1 MTKSKTRAAPS
12 GKSVYVPGVDFAT
25 ACSGTKYKNR
35 DDLLMIVLDPGSYVC
50 GCFTVSTMPS
60 APVIWSKNNNEK
72 NSNLKQRSIFLVNAG
87 NANAFTGEEGSLACE
102 EKADA
107 LSALFNCEKRNIFFA
122 STGVIGEQLPY
133 KKIIEK
139 FGFLKVFIGF

>member
-12 GKSVYVPGVDFAT
+12 GKSVYVSGVYFAT
-25 ACSGTKYKNR
+25 TCSGTKYKNR

-72 NSNLKQRSIFLVNAG
+72 ASNLKQRSIFLVNAG
-87 NANAFTGEEGSLACE
+87 NANAFTGEEGLLACE
-102 EKADA
+102 EKARA
-107 LSALFNCEKRNIFFA
+107 LSALFNCEKKNIFFA

-133 KKIIEK
+133 KKIIKK
-139 FGFLKVFIGF
+139 FGFLKRFIMS

>member
-1 MTKSKTRAAPS
+1 MTSSKTRTAPS
-12 GKSVYVPGVDFAT
+12 VKSVYVPGVDFAT

-60 APVIWSKNNNEK
+60 APVIWSKNNNEQ

-87 NANAFTGEEGSLACE
+87 NDLLFH
-102 EKADA
+102 A
-107 LSALFNCEKRNIFFA
+107 LRQSTIGAERLDCRVRDGIGYNTFAIIASKFLYNNIY
-122 STGVIGEQLPY
+122 VCKY
-133 KKIIEK
+133 
-139 FGFLKVFIGF
+139 

>member
-1 MTKSKTRAAPS
+1 MTKSKTPAAPS
-12 GKSVYVPGVDFAT
+12 GKSMYIPGVDFAT

-72 NSNLKQRSIFLVNAG
+72 DSNLKQRSVFLVNAG
-87 NANAFTGEEGSLACE
+87 NANAFTGEEGLLACE
-102 EKADA
+102 
-107 LSALFNCEKRNIFFA
+107 
-122 STGVIGEQLPY
+122 
-133 KKIIEK
+133 KKSRRSDRTI
-139 FGFLKVFIGF
+139 